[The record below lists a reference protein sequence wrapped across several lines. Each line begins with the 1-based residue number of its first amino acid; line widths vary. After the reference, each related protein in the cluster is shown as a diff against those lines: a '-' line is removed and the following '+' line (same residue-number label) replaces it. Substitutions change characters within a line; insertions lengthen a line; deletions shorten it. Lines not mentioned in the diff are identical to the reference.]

1 MARILVTGGS
11 GFLGRHLCPLLRA
24 AGHELL
30 VTGLRAQDGVQALD
44 LCQAQASADL
54 LQQWQPE
61 VIAHLAAQAFVGHGS
76 EEDFY
81 RINVLATDHLLKAA
95 CRLPTPPYVLVCSS
109 ANVYG
114 AATQTCLDE
123 DCEPHPINH
132 YAISKR
138 AMEYRL
144 QAYAGQ
150 LAIAVVRPFN
160 FTGPGQ
166 SPDFLVAKLVHHF
179 AQRSP
184 SVRLGNLQVARDF
197 SDVRDVAAACARLIA
212 GGHRGLYNIASGT
225 ATSLAEIW
233 EMLVA
238 LCAHRP
244 QIIVDPALVR
254 TDEIPSLCGNAA
266 RLQAQTGWRRHYTLT
281 QTLADMLAA
290 ERS

>member
-30 VTGLRAQDGVQALD
+30 VTGLRAQDGVQAID
-44 LCQAQASADL
+44 LCQAQASEAL
-54 LQQWQPE
+54 LRQWQPE
-61 VIAHLAAQAFVGHGS
+61 VIAHLAAQSFVGHGC

-95 CRLPTPPYVLVCSS
+95 SRLPTPPYVLVCSS
-109 ANVYG
+109 AHVYG
-114 AATQTCLDE
+114 AAQQTRLDE
-123 DCEPHPINH
+123 DCEVRPISH

-144 QAYAGQ
+144 RAYAGQ

-166 SPDFLVAKLVHHF
+166 APDFLVAKLVQHF
-179 AQRSP
+179 AQRAP
-184 SVRLGNLQVARDF
+184 RIRLGNLQVARDF
-197 SDVRDVAAACARLIA
+197 SDVRDVAAACALLIA

-225 ATSLAEIW
+225 ATSLSEIW
-233 EMLVA
+233 EMLVVQ
-238 LCAHRP
+238 CAHRP
-244 QIIVDPALVR
+244 QIDVDPALVR
-254 TDEIPSLCGNAA
+254 ADEIPSLCGDAT
-266 RLQAQTGWRRHYTLT
+266 RLQAQTGWRPRYTLA
-281 QTLADMLAA
+281 QTLVDMLAA